1 MLKKVKHMKKLNNVI
16 AILVALVITNLI
28 TVCGLTYAFLQ
39 IRDLNSIDQDIVQMV
54 HELRVELVKE
64 GAL

>member
-1 MLKKVKHMKKLNNVI
+1 MKKLNNVI